1 MRAFIEDA
9 LETLPGLPLVKT
21 DYKPRGF
28 WFRLGVDLFLSNLGL
43 LLGGLTTVFYW
54 TLTWEVTRQD
64 WFRWVVFEGWL
75 GNVPI
80 LTVACLLGYILGGLY
95 RGTHELDY
103 TGRSRVVL
111 RALGLSFIL
120 FFALVRFTG
129 AFIPRSTLLSG
140 WVYILG
146 LMLASRF
153 FAKAFYRRYHLLP
166 SDDYDP
172 QIDRVVRELTLMS
185 HQDGWLPP
193 ESLPRKAPW
202 PHFEK
207 DEVVAAAAVL
217 QSGKVN
223 QWTGKEV
230 EQFQN
235 EFAAYCG
242 VKHAIALANG
252 TLALEL
258 ALKTLGIGP
267 GDEVIVTPRTFIASA
282 SCASMV
288 GAKPVFVDVDRDSQN
303 IDPQAIREAI
313 TPATRA
319 IVAVHLA
326 GWPCDMDPIMALAE
340 EHGLKVIEDCAQSH
354 GAVYYSRTPGPA
366 SAVESLETMRRDGVT
381 LYPRMTG
388 SFGHVAAF
396 SFCQDKIM
404 TTGGEGGHAAHQRR
418 RPPGVGLGLQGP
430 RQELRCR
437 LPKDAQAG
445 VSLAA
450 RILRH
455 QLAHDRDA
463 SRHRPAPV
471 DQAAPMERGPA
482 AQRRYFEQRFRGD
495 RGPAPDPAAAHGAPC
510 LLQILCFRQARA
522 AQGRL
527 GPGPDHERRGGQ
539 GGAVLFRQLQRG
551 LPGKGLRRRRSAAGP
566 APARGPG
573 AGPNKPDVHGP
584 PDPGAKGHGAGG
596 RGGASGDGRGGALTG
611 RRGFC
616 A

>member
-103 TGRSRVVL
+103 TGRARVVL
-111 RALGLSFIL
+111 RAVGLSFIL
-120 FFALVRFTG
+120 FFALVRLTD
-129 AFIPRSTLLSG
+129 AFIPRSTLLAG

-146 LMLASRF
+146 VMLASRF

-193 ESLPRKAPW
+193 ESLPRRAPW

-223 QWTGKEV
+223 PVDGKRGGAV
-230 EQFQN
+230 SKRVRRH
-235 EFAAYCG
+235 CG
-242 VKHAIALANG
+242 VNHAIALANG

-303 IDPQAIREAI
+303 IDPQAIRAAI

-366 SAVESLETMRRDGVT
+366 SAVESLETIRRDGVT

-388 SFGHVAAF
+388 SLGHMAAF

-404 TTGGEGGHAAHQRR
+404 TTGGEGGMLLTNDDA
-418 RPPGVGLGLQGP
+418 
-430 RQELRCR
+430 LR
-437 LPKDAQAG
+437 D
-445 VSLAA
+445 
-450 RILRH
+450 RIMN
-455 QLAHDRDA
+455 AVVA
-463 SRHRPAPV
+463 K
-471 DQAAPMERGPA
+471 
-482 AQRRYFEQRFRGD
+482 
-495 RGPAPDPAAAHGAPC
+495 GAPC
-510 LLQILCFRQARA
+510 FSGSCSEVYLEKAFDR
-522 AQGRL
+522 
-527 GPGPDHERRGGQ
+527 D
-539 GGAVLFRQLQRG
+539 
-551 LPGKGLRRRRSAAGP
+551 GLR
-566 APARGPG
+566 PARRLPVARELGQTSLMFMVHPTLAQKDMEQVAEAVRAVMAE
-573 AGPNKPDVHGP
+573 AG
-584 PDPGAKGHGAGG
+584 
-596 RGGASGDGRGGALTG
+596 R
-611 RRGFC
+611 
-616 A
+616 